1 MGTLKRIG
9 IASAVALLIGANI
22 SLSNGN
28 PLTTAIRDGLL
39 FSIVVAYIVA
49 IIAWGLKLSAAKG
62 YPVWAGFGL
71 ALFLNIIGIAVLW
84 LLPDRKKPGA
94 KS

>member
-62 YPVWAGFGL
+62 YPAWAGFGL

-94 KS
+94 NP